1 MLSGSLYFKIKAY
14 FVVLHRP
21 AAHGGRQ
28 SLRAFAYVLW
38 YVLCFF
44 WPEY

>member
-1 MLSGSLYFKIKAY
+1 MLSGPLYFRIKA
-14 FVVLHRP
+14 FVGHRP
-21 AAHGGRQ
+21 AAHVARQ
-28 SLRAFAYVLW
+28 SLRAFAYVLR